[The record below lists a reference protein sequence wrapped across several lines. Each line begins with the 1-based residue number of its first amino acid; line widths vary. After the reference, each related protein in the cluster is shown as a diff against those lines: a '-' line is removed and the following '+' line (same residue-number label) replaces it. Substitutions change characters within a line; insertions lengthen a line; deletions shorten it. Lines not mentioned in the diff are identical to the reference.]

1 MQIDFSALTNITG
14 FIGACLVDSD
24 SGLMLAAEGGG
35 EMDLEAASALN
46 TQVVRAKLQAIEAL
60 GLDDSIDDILITL
73 GKQLHLIRPLAK
85 APTVFLYLALD
96 KRVAN
101 LGMARLQLRRVEQSL
116 SLSSSSARAFA

>member
-1 MQIDFSALTNITG
+1 
-14 FIGACLVDSD
+14 
-24 SGLMLAAEGGG
+24 
-35 EMDLEAASALN
+35 MDLDAASALN
-46 TQVVRAKLQAIEAL
+46 TQVVRAKLQAIDAV

-85 APTVFLYLALD
+85 TPTVFLYLALD

-101 LGMARLQLRRVEQSL
+101 LGMAGLQLRRVEQSL